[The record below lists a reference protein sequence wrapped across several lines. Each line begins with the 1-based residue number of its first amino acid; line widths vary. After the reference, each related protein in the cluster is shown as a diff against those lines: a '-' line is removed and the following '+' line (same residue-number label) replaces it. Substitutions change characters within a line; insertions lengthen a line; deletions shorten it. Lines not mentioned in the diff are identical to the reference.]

1 LLHVS
6 RDQSS
11 GREPEGIDRAA
22 TKNSHEYQNGGPGSL
37 DVWLDGARI
46 FSQKQEGR
54 FPQSGEIIRLI
65 QAKA

>member
-1 LLHVS
+1 VS

-11 GREPEGIDRAA
+11 GREPEKIDRAQLRIPA
-22 TKNSHEYQNGGPGSL
+22 IIKMAGPGSL

-46 FSQKQEGR
+46 FSKKQEGR
-54 FPQSGEIIRLI
+54 LPNSGEIIRLI

>member
-1 LLHVS
+1 VS
-6 RDQSS
+6 LKELIERQLKIPTS
-11 GREPEGIDRAA
+11 IKIA
-22 TKNSHEYQNGGPGSL
+22 GPGSL

-46 FSQKQEGR
+46 FSKKQEGR

>member
-1 LLHVS
+1 M
-6 RDQSS
+6 
-11 GREPEGIDRAA
+11 
-22 TKNSHEYQNGGPGSL
+22 GGPGSL

-46 FSQKQEGR
+46 FSKKQEGR